1 MRKIRSSANSLNQT
15 CIRALGFFS
24 FVLAVLAVWTQ
35 HAYAFQIPADTL
47 NTWTVAGAT
56 ASKSTPSGVR
66 VNVAITG
73 APISFSAL
81 NNTSLMAGLGATGT
95 PVGTFLTPAL
105 PLTTNGLQILAAVAA
120 TCQTSNPNDLNC
132 NTFGTVTYTFT
143 DAAGLPIA
151 VRNPVMHVSR
161 VGGAVTAG
169 GNSLYLGVTHTLT
182 SAGATLG
189 APSAGSVGLSVA
201 GAVISP
207 ALTTASVWDGTCP
220 AAAATVTS
228 GCGSIPITGTVST
241 LAFNIG
247 ALRHNNIATTPWN
260 TNASAAADA
269 WYVTFSFDED
279 FGDAPASYQGN
290 VAALA
295 TAPASHIQTA
305 LTLGTA
311 WTAANNNPLLLN
323 GTSAGAPNFLV
334 SPVQVAAGADNN
346 GALGD
351 GTEENGLT
359 IPLTSITTNQIGT
372 IYTLTPTLAGT
383 TRAGT
388 VCGWIDFDR
397 DGAFTAAEGVCTPFA
412 AGAASA
418 ALNWTIPVATT
429 AGRTYVRVRAS
440 YAAMTTASFNGLL
453 NSGEVEDY
461 NLDIKPTVRVLKVLT
476 PVGDPGIFD
485 LSIAGATFALGVGN
499 GGSTGYK
506 SIYQATT
513 TANDVTVGANVAAA
527 PVTGVILTEAAAGGT
542 VLTNYSTT
550 SACTNAAGTAV
561 VVGGTARAPTITI
574 PQSTTGASAN
584 GQAQTITCMLTNT
597 RLPALAVTKT
607 VSQSPLIVGQT
618 GQSYTITIAVS
629 GNATTVPITLVDA
642 LPTGITTSGAITI
655 TGGSLSACP
664 AAGAV
669 NINSCVIA
677 AGAPVGNIVI
687 SVPIDV
693 AAAATVGTNTVTASG
708 GGDPSCTGTAPACTG
723 STPNTLVTR
732 AASLAITKTD
742 NKASSISGSTNDY
755 VITLSNQ
762 GPSPADGVVVS
773 DVVGTGLTCP
783 TTNPVTCSVTAV
795 GALCPAGPLT
805 FADLLSGLTV
815 ATFPAS
821 SGLSFAYTCNV
832 N

>member
-1 MRKIRSSANSLNQT
+1 MRKIINSANSLNQI
-15 CIRALGFFS
+15 CIRVFGFFT
-24 FVLAVLAVWTQ
+24 FILALLAVCSLP
-35 HAYAFQIPADTL
+35 AYAFQIPADSG
-47 NTWTVAGAT
+47 NTWTVVGTT

-66 VNVAITG
+66 VNVAIAG

-81 NNTSLMAGLGATGT
+81 NNTSFMAGLGATGT

-120 TCQTSNPNDLNC
+120 TCQTSNPNDLTC

-151 VRNPVMHVSR
+151 VRNPVMHLSR
-161 VGGAVTAG
+161 VGGAATAS

-189 APSAGSVGLSVA
+189 APSTGSVGLSVS
-201 GAVISP
+201 GTVISP
-207 ALTTASVWDGTCP
+207 ALTTASIWDGTCP

-269 WYVTFSFDED
+269 WFVTFTFDED
-279 FGDAPASYQGN
+279 FGDAPATYQGN
-290 VAALA
+290 TGAAG
-295 TAPASHIQTA
+295 TAPASHILSDLA
-305 LTLGTA
+305 LGTA
-311 WTAANNNPLLLN
+311 ITAANNNTITLN
-323 GTSAGAPNFLV
+323 GTSAGAAPFQI

-346 GALGD
+346 GAVGD
-351 GTEENGLT
+351 GTEENGLAT
-359 IPLTSITTNQIGT
+359 PLTSITTNQIGST
-372 IYTLTPTLAGT
+372 YTLTPTLSGT
-383 TRAGT
+383 SRAGT
-388 VCGWIDFDR
+388 VCGWIDFNR

-418 ALNWTIPVATT
+418 ALNWTIPTATT
-429 AGRTYVRVRAS
+429 AGRAYVRIRAS

-461 NLDIKPTVRVLKVLT
+461 NLEIKPTVRVLKVLT
-476 PVGDPGIFD
+476 PAGDPGTFD
-485 LSIAGATFALGVGN
+485 LSVAGTTFATGVGN
-499 GGSTGYK
+499 GGSTGFK
-506 SIYQATT
+506 TIYQATT
-513 TANDVTVGANVAAA
+513 TANDVTVGTNVAAA
-527 PVTGVILTEAAAGGT
+527 PITGVILTEAGAGGT

-561 VVGGTARAPTITI
+561 VVGGTALAPSITI
-574 PQSTTGASAN
+574 PQSVTGVSAN
-584 GQAQTITCMLTNT
+584 GQAQTITCTLTNA
-597 RLPALAVTKT
+597 RLPALVVTKT
-607 VSQSPLIVGQT
+607 VNQSPLIVGQA
-618 GQSYTITIAVS
+618 GQFYTITIAVS
-629 GNATTVPITLVDA
+629 GNATTAPITLADA
-642 LPTGITTSGAITI
+642 LPAGITTSGAITI

-664 AAGAV
+664 AVGAV
-669 NINSCVIA
+669 NINSCIIA
-677 AGAPVGNIVI
+677 AGAPVGSIVI
-687 SVPIDV
+687 SVPINV
-693 AAAATVGTNTVTASG
+693 AATATAGTNTVTASG
-708 GGDPSCTGTAPACTG
+708 GGDPSCAGTAPACTG

-732 AASLAITKTD
+732 TASLTITKTD
-742 NKASSISGSTNDY
+742 NKAESISGSTNDY

-783 TTNPVTCSVTAV
+783 TTNPVTCTVIAV

-805 FADLLSGLTV
+805 FANLLSGLTI
-815 ATFPAS
+815 ATFPAN